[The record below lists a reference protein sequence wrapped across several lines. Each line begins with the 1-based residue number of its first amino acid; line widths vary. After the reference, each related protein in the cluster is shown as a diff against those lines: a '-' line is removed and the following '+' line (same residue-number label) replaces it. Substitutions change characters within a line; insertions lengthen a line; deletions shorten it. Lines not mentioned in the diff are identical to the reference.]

1 MDRSPTTQ
9 PYKTNFKQTIIIYL
23 LMLNAYSVGEKSQG
37 WTPDKFFSY
46 KPDHKYNQVP
56 QYTGHKT

>member
-1 MDRSPTTQ
+1 
-9 PYKTNFKQTIIIYL
+9 
-23 LMLNAYSVGEKSQG
+23 MLNAYSVGEKSQG

-56 QYTGHKT
+56 QYTGHKTWCLSGPALWEFK